1 MVKRNAK
8 RRMCG
13 ATNQGPRYSS
23 YTMPLG
29 RSRGHEMGALSQ
41 QGRSHGIADGRAR
54 QKNGS
59 KSKDGIEYQA
69 PGDEED
75 GDTGFPRP

>member
-1 MVKRNAK
+1 
-8 RRMCG
+8 
-13 ATNQGPRYSS
+13 
-23 YTMPLG
+23 MPLG
-29 RSRGHEMGALSQ
+29 RPRGHEMGALSQ
-41 QGRSHGIADGRAR
+41 QGRSHGMADGRAR

-75 GDTGFPRP
+75 GDTGLPTSEHLLFVRVVQIATAMWLELHGAR